1 MNHHESHNS
10 QVEQAVKDNLV
21 STFVLNYFDDLDKK
35 IEEPAVQVLRLHN
48 SMRKHNLGSA
58 AEMDPECYKDVCTV
72 LRSEGLTLD
81 IKPDE
86 EALAKLIQSFGA
98 MSQLKNTNFF
108 QSTVKPAP
116 EKPKFVKFYP
126 EASVLG
132 IPMEEYAVTKQLIK
146 NRVGDSMIQGS
157 MGMYMKVGGS

>member
-1 MNHHESHNS
+1 M
-10 QVEQAVKDNLV
+10 KDNLV

-48 SMRKHNLGSA
+48 SMRKHNLGSTP
-58 AEMDPECYKDVCTV
+58 EMDQECYRDICSV
-72 LRSEGLTLD
+72 LRSPRLIAD

-86 EALAKLIQSFGA
+86 EALAKLIQSFGN

-108 QSTVKPAP
+108 QSTVKPTA

-132 IPMEEYAVTKQLIK
+132 IPKEEYAVPTHLSSTAS
-146 NRVGDSMIQGS
+146 GTA
-157 MGMYMKVGGS
+157 